1 MSKKVVIIDYH
12 LGNLFSVQQACRHV
26 GFDAVISSDKEEL
39 LSADY
44 AILPGV
50 GAFGDA
56 MDTLHRLDLVSPI
69 HDFVQSGRP
78 FMGVCLGLQLLFSE
92 SEEFGSHKGLN
103 IIEGITRRFPANNAG
118 GRILKVPQIEWNQ
131 LSHYNGN
138 DWSDTPLQDCTEGE
152 YMYFVH
158 SYYVIPV
165 QKEYIL
171 STTTYGG
178 LTYCSSAGSKNVFA
192 CQFHPERSAEHGL
205 KIYRSFLN
213 Q

>member
-1 MSKKVVIIDYH
+1 MSKKVVIIDYN
-12 LGNLFSVQQACRHV
+12 LGNLFSVQQACRHL
-26 GFDAVISSDKEEL
+26 GADAIITSDKQEL
-39 LSADY
+39 LAADY

-56 MDTLHRLDLVSPI
+56 METLHQLDLVSPI
-69 HDFVQSGRP
+69 HDFIQSGKP

-92 SEEFGSHKGLN
+92 SEEFGNHKGLN
-103 IIEGITRRFPANNAG
+103 VIEGITRRFPPKG
-118 GRILKVPQIEWNQ
+118 TEGEILKVPQIEWNQ
-131 LSHYNGN
+131 ISHYNGN
-138 DWSDTPLQDCTEGE
+138 SWDNSPLRDCSEGE
-152 YMYFVH
+152 FMYFVH
-158 SYYVIPV
+158 SYYVLPANN
-165 QKEYIL
+165 EFIL

-178 LTYCSSAGSKNVFA
+178 LTYCSSVGHKNVFA

>member
-1 MSKKVVIIDYH
+1 MSKKIVIIDYH
-12 LGNLFSVQQACRHV
+12 LGNLFSVQQACRHL
-26 GFDAVISSDKEEL
+26 GMDAIISSDKQEL

-56 MDTLHRLDLVSPI
+56 MQNLHDLDLVQPI
-69 HDFVQSGRP
+69 HDFIQSGKP

-103 IIEGITRRFPANNAG
+103 VIEGVTRRFPSVNTEG
-118 GRILKVPQIEWNQ
+118 QTLKIPQIEWNQ
-131 LSHYNGN
+131 IFRYNGKQWE
-138 DWSDTPLQDCTEGE
+138 DSPLRDCSEGE

-158 SYYVIPV
+158 SYFVMPAR
-165 QKEYIL
+165 KEYVL

-178 LTYCSSAGSKNVFA
+178 HSYCSSIAAGNVFA
-192 CQFHPERSAEHGL
+192 CQFHPERSSEHGL
-205 KIYRSFLN
+205 KIYKSFLN
-213 Q
+213 I

>member
-1 MSKKVVIIDYH
+1 MSKKIVIIDYH
-12 LGNLFSVQQACRHV
+12 LGNLFSVQQACRHL
-26 GFDAVISSDKEEL
+26 GADAIISSDKQDL
-39 LSADY
+39 LAADY

-56 MDTLHRLDLVSPI
+56 MQNLAELDLVQPI
-69 HDFVQSGRP
+69 HDFIQSGKP

-92 SEEFGSHKGLN
+92 SEEFGNHKGLN
-103 IIEGITRRFPANNAG
+103 VIEGVTRRFPAKNSDG
-118 GRILKVPQIEWNQ
+118 QVLKVPQIEWNQ
-131 LSHYNGN
+131 ISQYNGSN
-138 DWSDTPLQDCTEGE
+138 WNNSPLQQCSDGE

-165 QKEYIL
+165 QNDCIL

-178 LTYCSSAGSKNVFA
+178 LTYCSSAAINNVFA
-192 CQFHPERSAEHGL
+192 CQFHPERSGEHGL

-213 Q
+213 S